1 MNNKL
6 NLRHKGVVIISGKVI
21 KGRGRG
27 KNLGFPTANIAL
39 NNNVE
44 EGIYISQTEIEEKIY
59 PSITFIG
66 KAETFNETE
75 VLVETHIL
83 DFDKNVYNRLI
94 KVKLLKKIREGK
106 KFTKV
111 EDLILQIKNDEEEAR
126 NYFNLE

>member
-6 NLRHKGVVIISGKVI
+6 SLYPRGVVIISGKVI